1 MPSWYS
7 KNSLAS
13 DALLASVLVFA
24 VLGLGTCMFSFC
36 GEKVIATTTVASP
49 DGQFVVKAEY
59 KSRGVIGGHCE
70 MKVERVD
77 GTDATEF
84 AWGEENFLSRFVTIS
99 WADPQTVS
107 VRFAEDEFCCLHEG
121 RDLVAR
127 EVVVGSTH
135 VRIRFEPD
143 TRIVRKR

>member
-13 DALLASVLVFA
+13 DALFVAVLVFG

-36 GEKVIATTTVASP
+36 GEKVVGTTTVASP

-59 KSRGVIGGHCE
+59 WSRGVIGGHCE

-77 GTDATEF
+77 GTGAAEF
-84 AWGEENFLSRFVTIS
+84 ARGDKSFHSKLITLS
-99 WADPQTVS
+99 
-107 VRFAEDEFCCLHEG
+107 
-121 RDLVAR
+121 
-127 EVVVGSTH
+127 
-135 VRIRFEPD
+135 
-143 TRIVRKR
+143 

>member
-13 DALLASVLVFA
+13 DALLVAVLVFA

-36 GEKVIATTTVASP
+36 GEKVVETTTVASL
-49 DGQFVVKAEY
+49 DGQ
-59 KSRGVIGGHCE
+59 S
-70 MKVERVD
+70 
-77 GTDATEF
+77 
-84 AWGEENFLSRFVTIS
+84 
-99 WADPQTVS
+99 
-107 VRFAEDEFCCLHEG
+107 EDEFCCLHEG
-121 RDLVAR
+121 RNLVAR

-143 TRIVRKR
+143 TRVVRKR